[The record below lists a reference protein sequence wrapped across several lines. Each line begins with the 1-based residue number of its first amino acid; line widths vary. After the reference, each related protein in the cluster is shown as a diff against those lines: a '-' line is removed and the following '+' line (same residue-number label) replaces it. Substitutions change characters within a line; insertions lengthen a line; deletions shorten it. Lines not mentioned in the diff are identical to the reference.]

1 MKKVFLV
8 ISLCLFAVFITA
20 GCKKNQNSDNSQQG
34 GNGDGVITIG
44 IAKLLPH
51 PALDAVEKGITDE
64 LKEKGMDKKVKFSFQ
79 NANAEPSI
87 ANTIAGKFKQ
97 NKTDIVVGIGTPIA
111 IALANT
117 IKDSPVI
124 FAAITDPVS
133 AGLVKD
139 VKKGS
144 KNVTGVSDATDI
156 ETQIKNFKK
165 IYDFKVLGLIYTSSE
180 DNAIVMQKR
189 TAEICKKM
197 GIKLVAKAI
206 SGHGDLKLAA
216 ESLATEVDAFYI
228 ITDNIVCSGLSSI
241 TTTAKDKKIPVFSAD
256 PASSLQ
262 FGGVLYTSGVDYN
275 MVGRATGKIIIDLM
289 NGKKTEDMPTVFM
302 TKTEETMTIVD
313 TDAEKRLG
321 IKVPDSLVSD
331 RTIYL
336 DKNKRIN

>member
-8 ISLCLFAVFITA
+8 MSLCLFAVFITA
-20 GCKKNQNSDNSQQG
+20 GCKKNQNADNGQQG
-34 GNGDGVITIG
+34 ENSNKVVTIG
-44 IAKLLPH
+44 VAKLLPH
-51 PALDAVEKGITDE
+51 PALDAVENGITEE
-64 LKEKGMDKKVKFSFQ
+64 LKEKGMDKKVKFTFQ

-87 ANTIAGKFKQ
+87 ANTIASKFKT
-97 NKTDIVVGIGTPIA
+97 NNVDIVVGIGTPIA

-117 IKDSPVI
+117 IKEKPVV

-144 KNVTGVSDATDI
+144 KNVTGVSDAVNI
-156 ETQIKNFKK
+156 EAQIKNFKK

-189 TAEICKKM
+189 TAEVCKKM
-197 GIKLVAKAI
+197 GIKLVTKAI
-206 SGHGDLKLAA
+206 TGHGDIKLAA

-241 TTTAKDKKIPVFSAD
+241 TTTAKDRNIPVFSAD

-275 MVGRATGKIIIDLM
+275 MVGRAAGQIIIDLI
-289 NGKKTEDMPTVFM
+289 NGKKTEDMPTKFM

-313 TDAEKRLG
+313 KSAAKRLG
-321 IKVPDSLVSD
+321 IKIPDSLVSD
-331 RTIYL
+331 RTVYL
-336 DKNKRIN
+336 ENNKRIN